1 MDRKRLTLFVMPH
14 SCDLDEDIGPELR
27 RDWAAIYYASPNMT
41 SAVEL
46 IGTARERAKDGKN
59 EARWSFDEVA
69 SMSLPPTESP
79 DIILGVTP
87 IMVERNHIKRPLL
100 FEDLDSVYGEGAKGR
115 FCCSLSDFGYVR
127 IYRERGATGRVDL
140 YDEDTIRNQFRIE
153 RDLSYVSPEDCV
165 SFLVRIGV
173 DAKGVEATEV
183 YPEYYG
189 IDWKSHIWSGYRN
202 VYLYFCR
209 SSKRYML
216 GDTVYYDYYLYSAN
230 FVVGVARIL
239 MSSGE

>member
-115 FCCSLSDFGYVR
+115 G
-127 IYRERGATGRVDL
+127 EEG
-140 YDEDTIRNQFRIE
+140 
-153 RDLSYVSPEDCV
+153 
-165 SFLVRIGV
+165 
-173 DAKGVEATEV
+173 AKGRGDGRARGRRGEGARGRD
-183 YPEYYG
+183 YF
-189 IDWKSHIWSGYRN
+189 S
-202 VYLYFCR
+202 YL
-209 SSKRYML
+209 SL
-216 GDTVYYDYYLYSAN
+216 
-230 FVVGVARIL
+230 
-239 MSSGE
+239 